1 MISHPRASHPIVDP
15 ASVKVIGI
23 GGAGGNLLERIAL
36 DGMDAAGLLLLHADA
51 RVLASCVTPEKI
63 HLGKSLLKGL
73 GAGGDPEL
81 GEKAAIEVEADLRRV
96 LKGQQVVFL
105 CVGLGGGTGSG
116 AAPVVARLA
125 REAGAFVVVFASM
138 PFAFE
143 GDRRREQADAALFEL
158 AALADALIT
167 FDNNRMGELV
177 LAKQGAHDAFAAS
190 DRIVCE
196 SIRAIVRMLTR
207 RGLIHLGLDEL
218 IAALGDDRSICLF
231 GSAVAEG
238 KDRASVALRQALAS
252 PLLDQGAL
260 LKQADTILVHLCG
273 GEDLTLLE
281 IELFMQGLRKC
292 VPEDANLLF
301 GAAIDPALGS
311 SLAVT
316 ILSSL
321 PEGSA
326 TWSARKSSLA
336 AMPPMP
342 APDEPSEPETPPLDE
357 AKPAPAEPLPSA
369 PATPE
374 PAAPVEAPPEADLFS
389 ENPATPAPPAAPVH
403 SVAPNTPDTKESP
416 RRVQEM
422 PAPAEPAPTRPW
434 KKSPEPASEQQKV
447 KLTVKAAGSQSELS
461 LDSVPRGRFEGENP
475 NVFEGEDL
483 DLPPFLRKKK

>member
-1 MISHPRASHPIVDP
+1 MISHSRASRQIIDP

-81 GEKAAIEVEADLRRV
+81 GQKAALEVEADLRRAM
-96 LKGQQVVFL
+96 KGQQVIFV

-116 AAPVVARLA
+116 AAPVAARIA
-125 REAGAFVVVFASM
+125 REEGAFVVVFATM

-143 GDRRREQADAALFEL
+143 GKRRREQADMAIRELSALS
-158 AALADALIT
+158 DALIT

-177 LAKQGAHDAFAAS
+177 LAKQGAHDAFAAT

-196 SIRAIVRMLTR
+196 SIRSIIRMVTR
-207 RGLIHLGLDEL
+207 QGLIHLGLDEMMR
-218 IAALGDDRSICLF
+218 ALGDGHSHCLF
-231 GSAVAEG
+231 GCGTAEG
-238 KDRASVALRQALAS
+238 KDRSSAVLRQALAS

-260 LKQADTILVHLCG
+260 LKKADTVLVHLCG

-281 IELFMQGLRKC
+281 IELLMQSLQKF
-292 VPEDANLLF
+292 VPVDANLLF
-301 GAAIDPALGS
+301 GATVDPAMGS
-311 SLAVT
+311 SLT
-316 ILSSL
+316 LTLISSL
-321 PEGSA
+321 PEGSVEFASRESSESA
-326 TWSARKSSLA
+326 TAFEPTPMVSREPEIAPTFEPEPA
-336 AMPPMP
+336 PAPMP
-342 APDEPSEPETPPLDE
+342 AQPAPPVEDDLFVARHVEPEPPME
-357 AKPAPAEPLPSA
+357 PARFESLHAA
-369 PATPE
+369 PEEYHHEQEQEVDVAPK
-374 PAAPVEAPPEADLFS
+374 PAAPA
-389 ENPATPAPPAAPVH
+389 
-403 SVAPNTPDTKESP
+403 K
-416 RRVQEM
+416 
-422 PAPAEPAPTRPW
+422 PW
-434 KKSPEPASEQQKV
+434 KKSADSQAGEQQKV
-447 KLTVKAAGSQSELS
+447 KLSVKASGAQSELS

>member
-1 MISHPRASHPIVDP
+1 MISHSRASRQIIDP

-81 GEKAAIEVEADLRRV
+81 GEKAALEVEADLRRAM
-96 LKGQQVVFL
+96 KGQQVIFV

-116 AAPVVARLA
+116 AAPVAARIA
-125 REAGAFVVVFASM
+125 REEGAFVIVLATM

-143 GDRRREQADAALFEL
+143 GKRRREQADVAIRELSALS
-158 AALADALIT
+158 DALIT

-196 SIRAIVRMLTR
+196 SIRSIIRMITR
-207 RGLIHLGLDEL
+207 QGLIHLGLDEL
-218 IAALGDDRSICLF
+218 MAALGDGRSHCLF
-231 GSAVAEG
+231 GCGTAEG
-238 KDRASVALRQALAS
+238 KDRSSTVLRQALAS
-252 PLLDQGAL
+252 PLLDQGTL
-260 LKQADTILVHLCG
+260 LKKADTVLVHLCG

-281 IELFMQGLRKC
+281 IELIMQSLQKF
-292 VPEDANLLF
+292 VPVDSNLLF
-301 GAAIDPALGS
+301 GATVDPAMGS
-311 SLAVT
+311 SLRLT
-316 ILSSL
+316 LISSL
-321 PEGSA
+321 SEGCV
-326 TWSARKSSLA
+326 
-336 AMPPMP
+336 
-342 APDEPSEPETPPLDE
+342 
-357 AKPAPAEPLPSA
+357 APAFRESSASA
-369 PATPE
+369 PAFEPSPPESREREVEPISELDRTPVVTQ
-374 PAAPVEAPPEADLFS
+374 PSPPVEADLF
-389 ENPATPAPPAAPVH
+389 AAR
-403 SVAPNTPDTKESP
+403 SVEPDLAAEPDRFESFD
-416 RRVQEM
+416 
-422 PAPAEPAPTRPW
+422 APAEEHQLEQEAAAPLKPAVSTKPW
-434 KKSPEPASEQQKV
+434 KKSADSQAGEQQKV
-447 KLTVKAAGSQSELS
+447 KLTVKASGAQSELS